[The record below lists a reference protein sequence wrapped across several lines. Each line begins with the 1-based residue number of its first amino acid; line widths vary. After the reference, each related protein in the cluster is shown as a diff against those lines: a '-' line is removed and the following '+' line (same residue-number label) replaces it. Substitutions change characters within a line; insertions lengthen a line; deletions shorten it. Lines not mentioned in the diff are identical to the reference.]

1 MIECES
7 SMKDNQNREY
17 QDSVFVH
24 YFTHYLEKLLILCKA
39 LDSSITSEDIE
50 LIKLENTLFLKYR
63 AYLLCRLGKNKASTY
78 RYTPT
83 FYFCLAPSIYALYFK
98 NCPKEFHQNINLQ
111 SIYLRCILYILNI
124 RIYKILAECIKNIF

>member
-1 MIECES
+1 MSQERGWMDSSQTSDKLIECSS

-39 LDSSITSEDIE
+39 LDSSITSKDIE

-63 AYLLCRLGKNKASTY
+63 AYLLCRLGKN
-78 RYTPT
+78 
-83 FYFCLAPSIYALYFK
+83 
-98 NCPKEFHQNINLQ
+98 N
-111 SIYLRCILYILNI
+111 
-124 RIYKILAECIKNIF
+124 